1 MFESVKKRVIS
12 HEGLR
17 LKPYRCSANKL
28 SIGYGRNLEDCGITQ
43 KEAEY
48 LLENDLRNSHNECI
62 HSFWWYSEMPSIR
75 QGIILEMCFNLGLTR
90 LRTFKKMIL
99 ACELK
104 NYELASQEMLNS
116 LWARQVGERAK
127 TLANIMKKG
136 A

>member
-1 MFESVKKRVIS
+1 MFEIIKERVIN
-12 HEGLR
+12 HKGLR
-17 LKPYRCSANKL
+17 LKPYRCSGNKL
-28 SIGYGRNLEDCGITQ
+28 SIGYGRNLEDCGISQ

-48 LLENDLRNSHNECI
+48 LLENDLRNSHKECI
-62 HSFWWYSEMPSIR
+62 RSFWWYPEMPSIR
-75 QGIILEMCFNLGLTR
+75 QGVILEMCFNLGLTR
-90 LRTFKKMIL
+90 LKTFKKMIS

-104 NYELASQEMLNS
+104 NYELVSQEMLNS